1 MIMYEDKY
9 SGSPFEEN
17 SSERVN
23 DQQET
28 ISQYGEMHQENGNR
42 YGSYDYRYNGTPA
55 AERAA
60 ANQKAR
66 KKSSFGRTGLRC
78 NRQNHSVLKQHRH
91 TRKAIQR
98 MIF

>member
-1 MIMYEDKY
+1 MYEDNY

-42 YGSYDYRYNGTPA
+42 YGSYDYRYNGTPGA
-55 AERAA
+55 DHSA

-66 KKSSFGRTGLRC
+66 KKSSFGRTLAVIMAVAVTAGCLC
-78 NRQNHSVLKQHRH
+78 
-91 TRKAIQR
+91 
-98 MIF
+98 